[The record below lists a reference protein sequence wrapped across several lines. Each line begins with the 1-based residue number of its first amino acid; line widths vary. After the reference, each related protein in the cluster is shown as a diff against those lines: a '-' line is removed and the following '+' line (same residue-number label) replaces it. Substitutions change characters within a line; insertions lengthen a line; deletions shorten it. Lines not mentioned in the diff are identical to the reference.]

1 MQAETLTRVFS
12 CQLSKI
18 FRNIFF
24 YRKPLVADFTSN
36 IITSGFIVFMVWQ
49 TKTAIHNTGVLK
61 TSALKNFAK
70 FIEKD
75 LCQRC
80 FPEIFVNLSR
90 KGIYRTLSGDYFGQM
105 FLCFSY
111 YIRRST
117 ITITLRWNTCLFR
130 IIHLVRTRN
139 FPNYYLLHPD
149 KHTFVCA
156 SGGKKC

>member
-1 MQAETLTRVFS
+1 MQAETLARVFS

-36 IITSGFIVFMVWQ
+36 IITCGFIVFMVWQ

-149 KHTFVCA
+149 KHTFVCV